1 MMIKVIPFTAVD
13 PQRPHDL
20 KSLLRYLIVGRG
32 GSGGLDAFTRLF
44 GPPFARHIIQRV
56 WPFGVDFRIAAHDTS
71 HQIFSRVRMGCSE
84 VSLPRQVYA
93 HVILSFAPRRRRR
106 VVDDSAQV
114 AAFESPYS
122 GALRIVLDA
131 LKRLGV
137 NDQFPLF
144 VVLHGD
150 RRHLHAHAVV
160 GLFAMGI
167 PRCGIC
173 ELNRSSVWKIAKQVD
188 LDFGLGRVT
197 AKQVDRH
204 GQIVTSY
211 AGIESKD
218 QCANNSDLTDVMSI
232 SVD

>member
-32 GSGGLDAFTRLF
+32 GSGGIDVFTRMF

-56 WPFGVDFRIAAHDTS
+56 WPFGVDFRIAAHDAS
-71 HQIFSRVRMGCSE
+71 HQIFSRVRLGCSE

-93 HVILSFAPRRRRR
+93 HVILSFAPRRRRQE
-106 VVDDSAQV
+106 VDGFGASGHP
-114 AAFESPYS
+114 FESPYS

-137 NDQFPLF
+137 NDHFPLF

-160 GLFAMGI
+160 GLFARGI

-173 ELNRSSVWKIAKQVD
+173 ELNRSSVRKISKQVD

-211 AGIESKD
+211 ACIE
-218 QCANNSDLTDVMSI
+218 
-232 SVD
+232 